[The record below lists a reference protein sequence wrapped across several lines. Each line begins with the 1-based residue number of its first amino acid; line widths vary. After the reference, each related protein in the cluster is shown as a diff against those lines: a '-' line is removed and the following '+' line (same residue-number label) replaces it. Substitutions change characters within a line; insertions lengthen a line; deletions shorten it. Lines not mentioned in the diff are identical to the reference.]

1 MATVG
6 NILSD
11 KGDQVMTIQS
21 TTTVIDAAKKM
32 NEHGIGALVVEDDGK
47 VVGIFTER
55 DVMRRVVV
63 HGLSPDVVCVGEVMT
78 DEVICA
84 RPTMDLEEAR
94 GICMKRRVR
103 HLPVIDDAGKLHGL
117 ISIGDLNAWDLSGH
131 KRTIHYLHEYLY
143 GT

>member
-6 NILSD
+6 HILAD
-11 KGDQVMTIQS
+11 KGGEVMKVSSQ
-21 TTTVIDAAKKM
+21 TTVMEASVKM
-32 NEHGIGALVVEDDGK
+32 NDKAIGALVVEEGDK

-55 DVMRRVVV
+55 DVLRRVVV
-63 HGLSPDVVCVGEVMT
+63 KGVKAEDVSVGDVMT
-78 DEVICA
+78 GEVICCK
-84 RPTMDLEEAR
+84 PDMDLEEAR

-103 HLPVIDDAGKLHGL
+103 HLPVIDDEGRLHGL
-117 ISIGDLNAWDLSGH
+117 ISIGDLNAWDLTGH